1 MSRVLFQLQEQKG
14 TWSEIWDNIKM
25 PREVM
30 MSDNVDELFNL
41 PFFSHVQQI
50 TTINEFPRM

>member
-1 MSRVLFQLQEQKG
+1 MSGVLFQLQEQKG

-30 MSDNVDELFNL
+30 MSDNVDKLFNL
-41 PFFSHVQQI
+41 SFFSHVQQI